1 MVFASRGQLSR
12 MSNTT
17 IWILA
22 RKRESPPDNMDL
34 RRELDSIH
42 GISILSAT
50 RDRAQIE
57 ATPAGIQGIRDKLS
71 ASFHIEPAAPRSEES

>member
-1 MVFASRGQLSR
+1 
-12 MSNTT
+12 
-17 IWILA
+17 
-22 RKRESPPDNMDL
+22 MDL